1 MLVLKAIFVLIQI
14 ILFVIQ
20 IMYVIQSDLEK
31 VILFNLMIIGL
42 AILVNVM

>member
-1 MLVLKAIFVLIQI
+1 MLVLKAIFVLMQI